1 MCSRGRHLCA
11 GSQQSPSRST
21 GRRAGSS
28 VSHYALCALGVG
40 MIGLGIVMIV
50 WTVVPLGTNSTY
62 ATVVDTAGTTKGTT
76 SSVAFVLVGSGV
88 AMLLLSICLG
98 IRHKRRFQR
107 GENQTAVGNQLMDHI
122 PQQQTEEPAP
132 NYDVPS
138 YEEAVGS
145 GQYPVRQSNLRQS
158 TTHLPSYEDLIT
170 AVENEGEA
178 PASSEGPTS
187 PDTGPKPQPA
197 SAITA
202 PPRRSSSRASRIF
215 RPLRVRRIV
224 SDKLHQKDF
233 RLKIQSPSQGR
244 VTIEP
249 LTPPPQY
256 EDKPPEF

>member
-122 PQQQTEEPAP
+122 PQQQTVGSEYLNYLHYCHELKNQLPITMCPATRRRWVVGSTRSGRATCGKARPICHLMRTSLLQLRMKVKHQLPARAPRPRTQAP
-132 NYDVPS
+132 NPSLLQPSLPRPVVAAAVP
-138 YEEAVGS
+138 V
-145 GQYPVRQSNLRQS
+145 
-158 TTHLPSYEDLIT
+158 
-170 AVENEGEA
+170 
-178 PASSEGPTS
+178 ASSG
-187 PDTGPKPQPA
+187 
-197 SAITA
+197 
-202 PPRRSSSRASRIF
+202 
-215 RPLRVRRIV
+215 
-224 SDKLHQKDF
+224 H
-233 RLKIQSPSQGR
+233 
-244 VTIEP
+244 
-249 LTPPPQY
+249 
-256 EDKPPEF
+256 